1 MTFLFSAAVL
11 ATTLLAPGDGGPPAA
26 TGFAPVAPPTD
37 DRSAADDWT
46 LPPAI
51 ADATDMAALLPVTL
65 PAAPVLAEPAKTAP
79 APRLKLGIGLRG
91 RIDIRFNDAN
101 GAGQRETSKHVSFDT
116 LILSANYDGPRFFG
130 SADYRFYGGNF
141 IYGRGA
147 GYKGYPGEIQFLSY
161 AYAGAKLSPH
171 DRVTVGIQPVP
182 FDDRYWGSSWYN
194 SLGFVYGL
202 EETYNTGISYTHS
215 DDRLTVSAG
224 FFPVAGPPG
233 IGNSRDSARYSVNIV
248 RGDSYLPFA
257 SRNAERN
264 MAIGKV
270 RYVLDSTQR
279 GQLSVTGSGWVSQ
292 VHSFDTGEN
301 GSRHAF
307 ALSVKDDR
315 RPLRF
320 KLLAARQDI
329 DPRNAQRNDLIA
341 VGDYDFS
348 YNIAARGT
356 LTFAE
361 MGHAIDTGAFP
372 FSLDVYASYAR
383 VVKKAAFADTQ
394 RINVGAFW
402 NDKASKRIRIWT
414 EMLVGRNDPYVGAG
428 QFSSGAAQGGDDR
441 WKASILMMFGY
452 YL

>member
-1 MTFLFSAAVL
+1 M
-11 ATTLLAPGDGGPPAA
+11 
-26 TGFAPVAPPTD
+26 
-37 DRSAADDWT
+37 
-46 LPPAI
+46 
-51 ADATDMAALLPVTL
+51 
-65 PAAPVLAEPAKTAP
+65 
-79 APRLKLGIGLRG
+79 
-91 RIDIRFNDAN
+91 
-101 GAGQRETSKHVSFDT
+101 
-116 LILSANYDGPRFFG
+116 
-130 SADYRFYGGNF
+130 
-141 IYGRGA
+141 
-147 GYKGYPGEIQFLSY
+147 
-161 AYAGAKLSPH
+161 
-171 DRVTVGIQPVP
+171 
-182 FDDRYWGSSWYN
+182 
-194 SLGFVYGL
+194 
-202 EETYNTGISYTHS
+202 
-215 DDRLTVSAG
+215 
-224 FFPVAGPPG
+224 
-233 IGNSRDSARYSVNIV
+233 
-248 RGDSYLPFA
+248 
-257 SRNAERN
+257 
-264 MAIGKV
+264 
-270 RYVLDSTQR
+270 
-279 GQLSVTGSGWVSQ
+279 
-292 VHSFDTGEN
+292 HSFDTGEN

>member
-1 MTFLFSAAVL
+1 MTFLSFAAL
-11 ATTLLAPGDGGPPAA
+11 ATTLFAADASIPPADGITAVAEVHSGGPPM
-26 TGFAPVAPPTD
+26 TGG
-37 DRSAADDWT
+37 WT
-46 LPPAI
+46 LSSVDVMP
-51 ADATDMAALLPVTL
+51 DDMALPAWVETPAVVTL
-65 PAAPVLAEPAKTAP
+65 ADPAKPSP
-79 APRLKLGIGLRG
+79 APRLKLGIRVRG
-91 RIDIRFNDAN
+91 RIDIRFNDVN
-101 GAGQRETSKHVSFDT
+101 GAGDRATSTHASFDT

-141 IYGRGA
+141 IYGRRN
-147 GYKGYPGEIQFLSY
+147 GYQGYPGEIQFLSY
-161 AYAGAKLSPH
+161 AYAGAKLSPN

-202 EETYNTGISYTHS
+202 EEVYNTGISYTHS
-215 DDRLTVSAG
+215 DDRVSVSAG

-248 RGDSYLPFA
+248 RGDPYLPFA

-270 RYVLDSTQR
+270 RYTLASTAR
-279 GQLSVTGSGWVSQ
+279 GQLSVTGSGWASQ

-307 ALSVKDDR
+307 ALSLKDDR

-320 KLLAARQDI
+320 KLLAAHQDI
-329 DPRNAQRNDLIA
+329 DPRNAERNDLIA

-348 YNIAARGT
+348 YNIAAKGT
-356 LTFAE
+356 LTFVE
-361 MGHAIDTGAFP
+361 MGHAVDTGSFP

-383 VVKKAAFADTQ
+383 VLKKAAFADTQ

-414 EMLVGRNDPYVGAG
+414 EMLVGRNDPYAGAG
-428 QFSSGAAQGGDDR
+428 QFTSGAAQGGDNR
-441 WKASILMMFGY
+441 WKASVLMMFGY
-452 YL
+452 YM